1 MRSSASASNPNLLA
15 AQTQLV
21 PEYVAVKLKLIL
33 LLPQPVQSKNKLSLA
48 ISVTKRRLV
57 CSLYPTPHPCIIF
70 VNCLFSPKTVKYAS
84 DKRLPSSKYKY
95 SENIDLCIEIFK
107 IHAFLTFLKRILA
120 SLRVSYCLLSMGYE
134 ASKAVTCWKTAF
146 SKNITVQKLRF

>member
-1 MRSSASASNPNLLA
+1 M
-15 AQTQLV
+15 
-21 PEYVAVKLKLIL
+21 AVELKLI

-120 SLRVSYCLLSMGYE
+120 IVYYPWAMKLQRPSLVEKPPFQKILLYKS
-134 ASKAVTCWKTAF
+134 
-146 SKNITVQKLRF
+146 